1 MIANVMLVT
10 RGVFVTTKL
19 LLSLHTHQYC
29 WPIYWARESLKW
41 KIRYTFL
48 YIHFTF
54 VRPTH
59 SCILHVCYFVWI
71 WMWIYKCS
79 SLRLGLSACPSPH
92 LSDVV
97 ISECLLNFFL
107 FCRLAGILHIFNQCF
122 NMLDGKT
129 TLGNWDTEINMETL
143 RGATALAE
151 YFALQK
157 EILFAKVSRQQK
169 RC

>member
-1 MIANVMLVT
+1 MAYNIF
-10 RGVFVTTKL
+10 RG
-19 LLSLHTHQYC
+19 
-29 WPIYWARESLKW
+29 R
-41 KIRYTFL
+41 
-48 YIHFTF
+48 
-54 VRPTH
+54 
-59 SCILHVCYFVWI
+59 
-71 WMWIYKCS
+71 
-79 SLRLGLSACPSPH
+79 
-92 LSDVV
+92 V
-97 ISECLLNFFL
+97 IDEKKRSH
-107 FCRLAGILHIFNQCF
+107 RIAGILHIFNQCF